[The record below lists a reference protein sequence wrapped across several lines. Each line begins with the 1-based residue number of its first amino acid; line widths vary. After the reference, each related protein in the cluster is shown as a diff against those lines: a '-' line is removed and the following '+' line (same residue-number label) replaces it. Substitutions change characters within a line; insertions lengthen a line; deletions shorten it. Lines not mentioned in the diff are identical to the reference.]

1 MKSLLYI
8 FTFFS
13 FVIISDALGNGVGV
27 INAST
32 NQHLKLISSQVTT
45 TVEGQ
50 ISVTVATQTFKN
62 TFLAQQNFVYAFPM
76 REEASATNL
85 RWYLNG
91 EWHQA
96 VISPTPQDS
105 TLPGGGTINYNL
117 QLYLGET
124 PLFFPFE
131 DPLLPDS
138 SIKIELTFVELLPYE
153 FGNVEYLY
161 PNDYSLIQSEPLDVQ
176 NLQFTL
182 VSQRTID
189 SIKIIGLTPGTMTN
203 DGHTAFIEYNLYESP
218 AVDDYNIIYS
228 LNLSELGLY
237 SYSTFEPDS
246 LVPDELSNGYM
257 VFVAEPDPT
266 TNTDLIHKVFT
277 LIVDRSG
284 SMYGTKMVQARNAAD
299 FIVNNLNEGDKFN
312 IVDFSDNISSFMP
325 GHVEYN
331 ETTRQQALNY
341 ISQFEANGSTN
352 ISGAFDTA
360 VPQFNAANDS
370 TANIIIFFTDG
381 QATWGIT
388 ETTALVD
395 HINQLIQQTETNIIL
410 FTFGIGLD
418 VNYQLLT
425 LLASDNN
432 GIAKFL
438 ENNQLEEEI
447 THFYLMIRN
456 PVLLNSQISF
466 LPAVIDETYPDPL
479 PNLYKGSQMI
489 VAGRYSTPAPL
500 QITLTGEIYGQ
511 PVEYQYNV
519 DLVDSSVQSNRF
531 IPKIWAKRKI
541 ENLLIQYYSLDPYSP
556 EALALK
562 EQIIQVSLQY
572 GIITPFTSFGNP
584 TLIDEDNTK
593 DKPEQTPEGYSL
605 LGNYPNP
612 FNPTTTIRFM
622 INKDLHK
629 IVWVRIY
636 NSLGELVKVLY
647 VNADGKGTYDI
658 VWDGTLQNG
667 SAAPSDVY
675 IYVVDFGDAVLAS
688 KMLLLK

>member
-1 MKSLLYI
+1 MKSLLSLLTI
-8 FTFFS
+8 LFF
-13 FVIISDALGNGVGV
+13 VMISDALGNGVGV

-32 NQHLKLISSQVTT
+32 NQHLKLISSEITT

-50 ISVTVATQTFKN
+50 ISVTVAAQTFKN
-62 TFLAQQNFVYAFPM
+62 TFLTSQNFVYAFPLS
-76 REEASATNL
+76 EEASATNL
-85 RWYLNG
+85 RWYING
-91 EWHQA
+91 QWNEA

-124 PLFFPFE
+124 PLFFPMD
-131 DPLLPDS
+131 DPLMPDS
-138 SIKIELTFVELLPYE
+138 LITIELTYVELLPYE

-161 PNDYSLIQSEPLDVQ
+161 PNDYSLIQSEPLD
-176 NLQFTL
+176 LQHLEFTL
-182 VSQRTID
+182 NSQRTID
-189 SIKIIGLTPGTMTN
+189 SIKIIGLAGTLTN
-203 DGHTAFIEYNLYESP
+203 DGHTAYVEYNLYESP

-257 VFVAEPDPT
+257 VFIAEPDPD
-266 TNTDLIHKVFT
+266 TNTDLIHKIFT

-284 SMYGTKMVQARNAAD
+284 SMMGDKIIQARNAAD

-312 IVDFSDNISSFMP
+312 IVDFSDNVSSFMP
-325 GHVEYN
+325 QHVEFN
-331 ETTRQQALNY
+331 ETTKQQALDY
-341 ISQFEANGSTN
+341 ISQFIASGSTN

-360 VPQFNAANDS
+360 VPQFNAASDS

-381 QATWGIT
+381 QATAGIT
-388 ETTALVD
+388 ETGALVD
-395 HINQLIQQTETNIIL
+395 HINQLIQQTETNIFL

-425 LLASDNN
+425 LLASQNN

-447 THFYLMIRN
+447 THFYLMIKN

-466 LPAVIDETYPDPL
+466 SPAVIDETYPDPL

-489 VAGRYSTPAPL
+489 VAGRYSTPSPL
-500 QITLTGEIYGQ
+500 QITLSGEVFGQ

-519 DLVDSSVQSNRF
+519 NLADSSVQSNRF

-541 ENLLIQYYSLDPYSP
+541 ENLLIQYYSFDPNSP

-562 EQIIQVSLQY
+562 EQIIQISLQY

-584 TLIDEDNTK
+584 TLVEEQNTK
-593 DKPEQTPEGYSL
+593 DQSEQSPGSYTL

-622 INKDLHK
+622 INKDLHQ
-629 IVWVRIY
+629 IVWIRIY

-647 VNADGKGTYDI
+647 VNADGKGTYEI

-675 IYVVDFGDAVLAS
+675 IYVVDFGDAILAS

>member
-1 MKSLLYI
+1 MKSLLSLLTI
-8 FTFFS
+8 LFF
-13 FVIISDALGNGVGV
+13 VMISDALGNGVGV

-32 NQHLKLISSQVTT
+32 NQHLKLISSEITT

-50 ISVTVATQTFKN
+50 ISVTVAAQTFKN
-62 TFLAQQNFVYAFPM
+62 TFLTSQNFVYAFPLS
-76 REEASATNL
+76 EEASATNL
-85 RWYLNG
+85 RWYING
-91 EWHQA
+91 QWNEA

-124 PLFFPFE
+124 PLFFPMD
-131 DPLLPDS
+131 DPLMPDS
-138 SIKIELTFVELLPYE
+138 LITIELTYVELLPYE

-161 PNDYSLIQSEPLDVQ
+161 PNDYSLIQSEPLD
-176 NLQFTL
+176 LQHLEFTL
-182 VSQRTID
+182 NSQRTID
-189 SIKIIGLTPGTMTN
+189 SIKIIGLAGTLTN
-203 DGHTAFIEYNLYESP
+203 DGHTAYVEYNLYESP

-257 VFVAEPDPT
+257 VFIAEPDPD
-266 TNTDLIHKVFT
+266 TNTDLIHKIFT

-284 SMYGTKMVQARNAAD
+284 SMMGDKIIQARNAAD

-312 IVDFSDNISSFMP
+312 IVDFSDNVSSFMP
-325 GHVEYN
+325 QHVEFN
-331 ETTRQQALNY
+331 ETTKQQALDY
-341 ISQFEANGSTN
+341 ISQFIASGSTN

-360 VPQFNAANDS
+360 VPQFNAASDS

-381 QATWGIT
+381 QATAGIT
-388 ETTALVD
+388 ETGALVD
-395 HINQLIQQTETNIIL
+395 HINQLIQQTETNIFL
-410 FTFGIGLD
+410 FNFGIGLD

-425 LLASDNN
+425 LLASQNN

-447 THFYLMIRN
+447 THFYLMIKN

-466 LPAVIDETYPDPL
+466 SPAVIDETYPDPL

-489 VAGRYSTPAPL
+489 VAGRYSTPSPL
-500 QITLTGEIYGQ
+500 QITLSGEVFGQ

-519 DLVDSSVQSNRF
+519 NLADSSVQSNRF

-541 ENLLIQYYSLDPYSP
+541 ENLLIQYYSFDPNSP

-562 EQIIQVSLQY
+562 EQIIQISLQY

-584 TLIDEDNTK
+584 TLVEEQNTK
-593 DKPEQTPEGYSL
+593 DQSEQSPGSYTL

-622 INKDLHK
+622 INKDLHQ
-629 IVWVRIY
+629 IVWIRIY

-647 VNADGKGTYDI
+647 VNADGKGTYEI

-667 SAAPSDVY
+667 SVAPSDVY
-675 IYVVDFGDAVLAS
+675 IYVVDFGDAILAS